1 LSNPNVSASINNKDR
16 QEVVVV
22 DATDHIAGRLCS
34 YIAKLLLSGKRV
46 VVVNAERAMI
56 SGKKES
62 ILREWHEFLQIS
74 SVVHPKHGPFHPRR
88 PDMILRRMVRGML
101 PRKKPKGINAFKRLR
116 VYIGVPEDY
125 ANSQYTRFDDAM
137 IRKQRS
143 YYTSIEEVAR
153 SIGWGGGT

>member
-1 LSNPNVSASINNKDR
+1 MSNPNVSASINSKDR

-34 YIAKLLLSGKRV
+34 YITKLLLSGKRV

-62 ILREWHEFLQIS
+62 ILREWHEFLEIS